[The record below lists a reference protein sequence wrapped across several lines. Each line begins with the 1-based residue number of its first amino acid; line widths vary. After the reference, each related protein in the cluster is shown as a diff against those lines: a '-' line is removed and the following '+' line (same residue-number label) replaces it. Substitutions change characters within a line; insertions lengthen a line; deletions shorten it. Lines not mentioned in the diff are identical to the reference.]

1 MDREDRR
8 KHLQVSKSPSLPSLP
23 TPNSPNSPMK
33 TPDNSA
39 EAQLQQELG
48 EMFLIDTQQ
57 QLETYFDIIQRLT
70 PESWMQ
76 KALTMTAPSPSGLG
90 THPIE

>member
-1 MDREDRR
+1 
-8 KHLQVSKSPSLPSLP
+8 
-23 TPNSPNSPMK
+23 MK

-39 EAQLQQELG
+39 ESQLQQELR

-70 PESWMQ
+70 PASWIGDIQSIYRAIHTIKGGAVTVDADSMLHG
-76 KALTMTAPSPSGLG
+76 AMVLEDLG
-90 THPIE
+90 